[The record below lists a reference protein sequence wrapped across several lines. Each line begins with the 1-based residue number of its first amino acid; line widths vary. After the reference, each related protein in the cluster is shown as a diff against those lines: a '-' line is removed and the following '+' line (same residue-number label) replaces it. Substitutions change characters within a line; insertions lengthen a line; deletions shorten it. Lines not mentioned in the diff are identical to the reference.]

1 MNSHRALPLMLMT
14 IAAAGA
20 YMAATGHH
28 EQAPERIG
36 QATAAMEHSAMPHSA
51 ASVRDRDDVAT
62 QDITLHAFRH
72 LDDPNPLQ
80 SSDGACA
87 DWTPNWELRWQDF
100 ETPHGHARIYHA
112 TSHHHPGVR
121 FTITAD
127 PHDPSTHAWER
138 AQ

>member
-1 MNSHRALPLMLMT
+1 MLMT

-28 EQAPERIG
+28 EQTPERIG
-36 QATAAMEHSAMPHSA
+36 QATAAVEQHTTMSHSA

-80 SSDGACA
+80 SSGGACA
-87 DWTPNWELRWQDF
+87 GWTPNWELRWQDF

-121 FTITAD
+121 FTVTAD
-127 PHDPSTHAWER
+127 PHDLSTHAWER